1 MYYALANLLYPEVPM
16 RAALALLAFLSVSSL
31 AQTPA
36 VSKAFLLAD
45 VHTSPFTSNP
55 FMHGNSIQGGLY
67 FLTQATM
74 VDLIAT
80 AYGVDAANVQ
90 GGPAWLER
98 DRYDIRAKVP
108 PKTTQD
114 DVKLMLRALL
124 ADRFHLV
131 VKTGSAPMPTY
142 ILSAGPGK
150 PKMTESEGTGEGAC
164 IPLPPPPKPSPGAPS
179 YITVNCKN
187 LTMAAFA
194 DTLHNFAGGYLDQPV
209 IDETNLARA
218 WDFTIKWTG
227 RGELEKQG
235 ADGISI
241 FAAVEKQLGLK
252 LELKTASR
260 PVFQVASVNETPTP
274 NAANI
279 AEALPE
285 PPAAPFEVT
294 VVKPS
299 APDEQGYGRINGDQ
313 IETRA
318 IPLMFLITFGWDLNP
333 NNKESIANAPKWL
346 DTKKF
351 DILAKAGAN
360 VRVDRFSSG
369 NLINYEDLR
378 NMLRAMITER
388 FQMKWHMEN
397 RPVTAYTLTAAK
409 PRLKPTLDPTER
421 TRCKE
426 GPGPDGKDPRV
437 TSPVL
442 NRLITCQ
449 NMTIAQI
456 GDELQR
462 VANGYIYN
470 TVVDGTGL
478 GGSYDFT
485 LSFSSADK
493 VLPTAGDAGNSS
505 DPNGALSVFDAVNKQ
520 LGLKLEKTRRPSPV
534 LVIDHLEENP
544 TEN

>member
-1 MYYALANLLYPEVPM
+1 M
-16 RAALALLAFLSVSSL
+16 RAALALFALLVSSM

-36 VSKAFLLAD
+36 VSKSFVIAD
-45 VHTSPFTSNP
+45 VHTSPFSANP
-55 FMHGNSIQGGLY
+55 FMHGNSIQGDRY

-74 VDLIAT
+74 IDLIAT
-80 AYGVDAANVQ
+80 AYGVDAVNVQ
-90 GGPAWLER
+90 GGPTWLER

-108 PKTTQD
+108 PKTTQN

-131 VKTGSAPMPTY
+131 VKTGAAPMPTY

-150 PKMTESEGTGEGAC
+150 PKMTESEAAGEGSC
-164 IPLPPPPKPSPGAPS
+164 VPVPPPQNAPPGAPS

-187 LTMAAFA
+187 LTMAALA

-209 IDETNLARA
+209 VDETKLAGT

-227 RGELEKQG
+227 RGQLEKQG

-252 LELKTASR
+252 LELKTTPR
-260 PVFQVASVNETPTP
+260 PVFQVASVDETPTP

-285 PPAAPFEVT
+285 PPASPFEVA
-294 VVKPS
+294 VIRPS
-299 APDEQGYGRINGDQ
+299 APDEKGYGRITGDQ

-318 IPLMFLITFGWDLNP
+318 IPLLFLINFGWNLNP
-333 NNKESIANAPKWL
+333 GNKESIADAPKWL
-346 DTKKF
+346 DSAKF
-351 DILAKAGAN
+351 DILAKAGSN
-360 VRVDRFSSG
+360 VRVDRFPSG

-378 NMLRAMITER
+378 YMLRTMITER
-388 FQMKWHMEN
+388 FQMKWHMED
-397 RPVTAYTLTAAK
+397 RPVTAYTLIAVK
-409 PRLKPTLDPTER
+409 PRLKPTADPTER
-421 TRCKE
+421 TKCQE

-437 TSPVL
+437 ASPVL

-449 NMTIAQI
+449 NMSPAQI

-478 GGSYDFT
+478 KGSYDFT

-493 VLPTAGDAGNSS
+493 ILPTAGDAAGST
-505 DPNGALSVFDAVNKQ
+505 DPNGALSVFDAVSRQ
-520 LGLKLEKTRRPSPV
+520 LGLKLEKTKRPSPV
-534 LVIDHLEENP
+534 LVIDHMEETP
-544 TEN
+544 TAN

>member
-1 MYYALANLLYPEVPM
+1 M
-16 RAALALLAFLSVSSL
+16 RAALALFALLSVSSM
-31 AQTPA
+31 AQTVAQPGA
-36 VSKAFLLAD
+36 ASKSFVIAD

-55 FMHGNSIQGGLY
+55 FMHGNSIQGDRY

-80 AYGVDAANVQ
+80 AYGVDASNVH
-90 GGPAWLER
+90 GGPTWLER

-108 PKTTQD
+108 PNTTPD

-131 VKTGSAPMPTY
+131 VKTGTAPMPTY

-150 PKMTESEGTGEGAC
+150 PKMTESAENGDGSC
-164 IPLPPPPKPSPGAPS
+164 MPSPPPPNPPPGAPS

-187 LTMAAFA
+187 LTMAALA

-209 IDETNLARA
+209 VDETNLAGA

-227 RGELEKQG
+227 RGDLEKQG

-252 LELKTASR
+252 LELKTSLR
-260 PVFQVASVNETPTP
+260 PVFQVASVDETPTP

-279 AEALPE
+279 AAALPE
-285 PPAAPFEVT
+285 WAPVPFEVT
-294 VVKPS
+294 VIKPS
-299 APDEQGYGRINGDQ
+299 APDERGYGRITGDR

-318 IPLMFLITFGWDLNP
+318 IPLNFLITFGWDLNP
-333 NNKESIANAPKWL
+333 NNRESIANAPNWL
-346 DTKKF
+346 NTAKF
-351 DILAKAGAN
+351 DILAKAGDN
-360 VRVDRFSSG
+360 VPVDKFASG
-369 NLINYEDLR
+369 NLINYEALR
-378 NMLRAMITER
+378 SMLRAMLTER
-388 FQMKWHMEN
+388 FQMKWHMED
-397 RPVTAYTLTAAK
+397 RPVTAYTLIAVK

-426 GPGPDGKDPRV
+426 GPGPDGKDPRIA
-437 TSPVL
+437 SPVL

-456 GDELQR
+456 GDELQH
-462 VANGYIYN
+462 VAGGYIYN
-470 TVVDGTGL
+470 PVVDGTGL
-478 GGSYDFT
+478 KGSYDFT
-485 LSFSSADK
+485 LSFSSADRI
-493 VLPTAGDAGNSS
+493 LPNTGGGAGSS
-505 DPNGALSVFDAVNKQ
+505 DTSSADPNGALSVFDAISRQ
-520 LGLKLEKTRRPSPV
+520 LGLKLEKTKRPYPV
-534 LVIDHLEENP
+534 LVIDHMEETP
-544 TEN
+544 TAN

>member
-1 MYYALANLLYPEVPM
+1 M
-16 RAALALLAFLSVSSL
+16 RAAFVLFALLSVSSM

-36 VSKAFLLAD
+36 VSKSFVIAD

-55 FMHGNSIQGGLY
+55 FMHGNSIQGDRY

-80 AYGVDAANVQ
+80 AYGVDAANVN
-90 GGPAWLER
+90 GGPTWLER

-108 PKTTQD
+108 PRTTQD
-114 DVKLMLRALL
+114 DVKLMLRSLL

-131 VKTGSAPMPTY
+131 VKTGTAPMPTY

-150 PKMTESEGTGEGAC
+150 PKMTESEGDGEGAC
-164 IPLPPPPKPSPGAPS
+164 IPLPPPQNPPPGAPS
-179 YITVNCKN
+179 YITVNCKH
-187 LTMAAFA
+187 LTMAALA

-209 IDETNLARA
+209 VDETNLEGA

-227 RGELEKQG
+227 RGQLEKQG

-252 LELKTASR
+252 LELKTAPR
-260 PVFQVASVNETPTP
+260 PVFQVASVDETPTP

-285 PPAAPFEVT
+285 PPAAPFEVAT
-294 VVKPS
+294 IKPS
-299 APDEQGYGRINGDQ
+299 APDERGYGRITGNQ

-318 IPLMFLITFGWDLNP
+318 TPLMFLITFGWDLNP
-333 NNKESIANAPKWL
+333 NNKESIANAPEWL
-346 DTKKF
+346 GTTKF
-351 DILAKAGAN
+351 DILAKTGAN
-360 VRVDRFSSG
+360 VRVDKFSSG
-369 NLINYEDLR
+369 SLINYEDLR
-378 NMLRAMITER
+378 SMLRALIAER
-388 FQMKWHMEN
+388 FQMKWHMED
-397 RPVTAYTLTAAK
+397 RPVTAYTLTAVK
-409 PRLKPTLDPTER
+409 PRLKPTADPTER

-426 GPGPDGKDPRV
+426 GPGPDGKDPRI

-456 GDELQR
+456 GDELQH
-462 VANGYIYN
+462 VAGGYIYN
-470 TVVDGTGL
+470 PVADGTGL
-478 GGSYDFT
+478 KGSYDFT
-485 LSFSSADK
+485 LSFISADK
-493 VLPTAGDAGNSS
+493 ILPNTGGAANSSDPNSS
-505 DPNGALSVFDAVNKQ
+505 DPNGALSVFDAVSRQ
-520 LGLKLEKTRRPSPV
+520 LGLKLEKTKRPYPV
-534 LVIDHLEENP
+534 LVIDHIEETP
-544 TEN
+544 TAN